1 MSELHQAACDLL
13 TRMELAQR
21 ETTGVVRDRLRGY
34 FAEDALALLEAHINL
49 PDQEAPV

>member
-1 MSELHQAACDLL
+1 MSELHQAAGDLL
-13 TRMELAQR
+13 SRLAHAQQ
-21 ETTGVVRDRLRGY
+21 ETTGVVRDRIRGY